1 MYILGGLGSRWKER
15 GVGRLAAGIL
25 GVRGYEFDDLM
36 GMARGRLG
44 MLVGLQARRR
54 ALYCSRLGVN
64 VSTLCE
70 VAYEAYWSRQA
81 HGTRCEGSFRGI
93 YIYIYIISMK
103 VFAFLARVCPH

>member
-36 GMARGRLG
+36 GMAARASRYARW
-44 MLVGLQARRR
+44 LQARRR

-70 VAYEAYWSRQA
+70 VA
-81 HGTRCEGSFRGI
+81 
-93 YIYIYIISMK
+93 
-103 VFAFLARVCPH
+103 